1 MPVGGRHPVV
11 AFLSC
16 IVLAISVSSASAQMV
31 GDEPTCRLTRLPS
44 DPLAA
49 ASANASLMSDL
60 GNLRLG
66 LAFQLIASLA
76 VYRWMDP
83 ATGRLDAPEFHS
95 ALIARTSA
103 ARSASWRK
111 RS

>member
-16 IVLAISVSSASAQMV
+16 VMLAISVSSASAQMV

-66 LAFQLIASLA
+66 LAFQLMAS
-76 VYRWMDP
+76 
-83 ATGRLDAPEFHS
+83 LDAPAFHS
-95 ALIARTSA
+95 ALIART

>member
-11 AFLSC
+11 AFLTC
-16 IVLAISVSSASAQMV
+16 ILLAISVSSALAQMV

-49 ASANASLMSDL
+49 VSANASLLSDL

-66 LAFQLIASLA
+66 LAFQLTASLA

-83 ATGRLDAPEFHS
+83 ASSRLDAPAFHS
-95 ALIARTSA
+95 VRIARTSA

-111 RS
+111 RF

>member
-1 MPVGGRHPVV
+1 
-11 AFLSC
+11 
-16 IVLAISVSSASAQMV
+16 MV

-66 LAFQLIASLA
+66 LAFQLMASLA

-83 ATGRLDAPEFHS
+83 ATSRLDAPAFHS
-95 ALIARTSA
+95 ALIART

>member
-1 MPVGGRHPVV
+1 MPVDGRHPVV
-11 AFLSC
+11 ALLTC
-16 IVLAISVSSASAQMV
+16 IVLATSVSCASAQMV

-49 ASANASLMSDL
+49 ASANASLLSDL

-66 LAFQLIASLA
+66 LALQLSASLA

-83 ATGRLDAPEFHS
+83 ANGRLDVSNFRS
-95 ALIARTSA
+95 ARIARTSA
-103 ARSASWRK
+103 SSSTSRWK
-111 RS
+111 RY